1 MTYNDDAPGDS
12 TPPQQE
18 SKMHIGSKVTL
29 ISDEGSIGLISKRDA
44 RLGIGLGC
52 IACGLIP
59 EWILQVQRCRT
70 GYLS

>member
-29 ISDEGSIGLISKRDA
+29 ISDEGSIGLISKRAPIRGVWIVRWFTGKKAGTEIYAHEDA
-44 RLGIGLGC
+44 LRSL
-52 IACGLIP
+52 
-59 EWILQVQRCRT
+59 
-70 GYLS
+70 